1 MAQAFLAPEVGR
13 TCAWTS
19 SRTKHSLSSPKL
31 NNKFA
36 VKFKGEVRLN
46 FFFQSCVVFAIPA
59 ILVSEVSDQDRLA
72 IKSESTDLASS

>member
-1 MAQAFLAPEVGR
+1 MLEGPVLGR
-13 TCAWTS
+13 LLEPNIPF
-19 SRTKHSLSSPKL
+19 HLQNF